1 MTRDEAFKLIYAA
14 DTPMSK
20 RLEAHSVILDG
31 VLDLSPEQR
40 LTVIARAVGDICI
53 ALTRIGAR

>member
-1 MTRDEAFKLIYAA
+1 MTRDEAFKLIYAT
-14 DTPMSK
+14 DTPLSK

-31 VLDLSPEQR
+31 VLDLDQR
-40 LTVIARAVGDICI
+40 ETQVVIARALGDICT